1 MKTVDF
7 PLGVATSIGSLPHRT
22 ACEAIDFVLDRQPE
36 LPAAPSLPAHRP
48 MESMVAQ
55 GAWGV
60 PGVEVDMA
68 GTLRVPDP
76 LALDPQA
83 PLDDPGLDDPPYAT
97 MRAFL
102 RAVAD
107 RPGPIKLQLI
117 GPLTLGLALVDAGV
131 PVDLAFRVS
140 EHAVRE
146 RAVQVLALV
155 DAEAP
160 LAEPTF
166 MLDEPGL
173 VGGLRPDVPLDA
185 DDTIDI
191 VSSVLAVIEPNA
203 ITGIHVC
210 GAADWRVVIQTGAQV
225 ISVPVGAALAESAG
239 TFGGFLERGGWVAWG
254 AVPTD
259 GPVGETPARLWRTLS
274 SQWCELVQEGCDPVL
289 LRRQALVTPVCG
301 LALHGEAQAAHAL
314 DLTRQI
320 AERLH
325 DQVVGVRLSV
335 GA

>member
-1 MKTVDF
+1 MKTVEF
-7 PLGVATSIGSLPHRT
+7 PLGVATSIGSLPHQT
-22 ACEAIDFVLDRQPE
+22 AAEAIDFVLTRQPD
-36 LPAAPSLPAHRP
+36 LPAAPSLPVHRP
-48 MESMVAQ
+48 VEGMVAQ
-55 GAWGV
+55 GAWGI
-60 PGVEVDMA
+60 PGVDVDLA

-76 LALDPQA
+76 LVLDPHA
-83 PLDDPGLDDPPYAT
+83 PLADPGLDGPPWAT
-97 MRAFL
+97 LRAFL
-102 RAVAD
+102 RAVAG
-107 RPGPIKLQLI
+107 RQAPIKLQLI

-131 PVDLAFRVS
+131 PFDLAFRVS

-146 RAVQVLALV
+146 RATQLLAV
-155 DAEAP
+155 AAAEAP

-173 VGGLRPDVPLDA
+173 VGGLRADVPLSA
-185 DDTIDI
+185 DDTIDV

-210 GAADWRVVIQTGAQV
+210 GPADWRVVIQTGAQV

-239 TFGGFLERGGWVAWG
+239 TFGAFLERGGWVAWG

-301 LALHGEAQAAHAL
+301 LALHGEAQASHAL

>member
-1 MKTVDF
+1 MRTVDF
-7 PLGVATSIGSLPHRT
+7 PLGVATSIGSLPHQT
-22 ACEAIDFVLDRQPE
+22 ADEAIEFVLSRQPD

-48 MESMVAQ
+48 MEGMVAQ
-55 GAWGV
+55 GAWGI
-60 PGVEVDMA
+60 PGVDVDGT

-76 LALDPQA
+76 SALDPHA
-83 PLDDPGLDDPPYAT
+83 PPDDPGLDGPPWAT

-102 RAVAD
+102 RTVAT

-131 PVDLAFRVS
+131 PSELAFRVS
-140 EHAVRE
+140 EHTVRE
-146 RAVQVLALV
+146 RAVQLLGLATR
-155 DAEAP
+155 EAP

-166 MLDEPGL
+166 VLDEPGL
-173 VGGLRPDVPLDA
+173 VGGLRVDVPLTA
-185 DDTIDI
+185 DDTIDMI
-191 VSSVLAVIEPNA
+191 SSVLAVIEPSA

-210 GAADWRVVIQTGAQV
+210 GPADWRVVVQTGAQV
-225 ISVPVGAALAESAG
+225 ISVPGGATLAESAG
-239 TFGGFLERGGWVAWG
+239 TLGGFLERGGWVAWG

-274 SQWCELVQEGCDPVL
+274 AQWCELVQEGCDPVL
-289 LRRQALVTPVCG
+289 LRRQALVSPVCG